1 MKKKIFAIALALCMV
16 LTMMPSMAFA
26 EENPQ
31 QSVEIGIYKD
41 SGGKTPI
48 EGNTVNNLNE
58 FYFIA
63 DYTPKDG
70 ETVAFFG
77 SPIEG
82 ISIDGGTQLN
92 TADKPYA
99 KIIVDGS
106 FSNQEYNIDLRTV
119 GEMEQTIGQRTVF
132 INYEQEPADAQRLY
146 VLYGGDADENGQCIT
161 NQWENAVYIKIGE
174 SRTPKYFGVI
184 TDEPEEMTEEGVY
197 SFKIVQI
204 PDGNY
209 DDDKLIIRRQEEGT
223 YRVTVADDT
232 ELTGADD
239 EPYKASITAN
249 EKSYF
254 LDYCVEAAS
263 GGGDDSGNW
272 KPDTGYERTPV
283 VEFQGDV
290 IPCETL
296 PASRQYESYYNLIAS
311 ECLLGGPSD
320 PYDPNPDPS
329 DTNLTK
335 NINLSLAPGAEENTF
350 YVLHPE
356 NTELTQESYQQF
368 LYTED
373 GWHEYITGP
382 IRDGNTEVSISR
394 GSKKI
399 AENIYKIEPV
409 MEGGEI
415 FKVTYT
421 VDDNES
427 FTLIASKITLAGNKY
442 HGHNN
447 IYSKFTALP
456 NDADEEE
463 NQNNEEMSYAVV
475 CLAKGM
481 NIMISGNPDGATYI
495 NGDLEFSEWA
505 MDLEPSSE
513 LVWKDVDNETKSAFY
528 ENACAHIT
536 EGGQGRILELCL
548 ELKPGYILEKITDST
563 GDEIDY
569 VAEHFQYLLL
579 RDENGKEIIGKRFWD
594 ILDNSQEDLY
604 EKYNLS
610 PAANGDP
617 EAEDSPAFL
626 EAYHC
631 FAAEKT
637 YADADIKENIG
648 SENISGTIKFLN
660 DYKYS
665 VEQKNEYTNYKLY
678 FNKEKDND
686 ITGITFHI
694 KKAESTGTDISSKNN
709 GDEKNLQVSDAAATT
724 ATKNLLKQ
732 NLAAI
737 GTDGYEV
744 KDVYN
749 MTSEDGNVTGLYNV
763 TIPAE
768 KLAGADPKE
777 CKVVYYADDN
787 AVPLEM
793 ETTYTTDAAGNA
805 NGIVFTTG
813 HFSNYA
819 VLYKSKTNPKPSG
832 GGAGGGGAGI
842 TPPGTNDNPAQ
853 TEEPAND
860 AAAKIEKAKSIAS
873 GMKLIAR
880 SSKTVKKNIKVVL
893 KDDSGT
899 KAAIKELEDLGFT
912 VKYRFYRSTKKAAS
926 YKAAITKET
935 VSYTNTIGT
944 KGTKYFYKVQIR
956 VYDGNG
962 NLIAKTALRQCKYAA
977 RIK

>member
-1 MKKKIFAIALALCMV
+1 MRKKIFAIALALCMV
-16 LTMMPSMAFA
+16 LTMMPSMGFA
-26 EENPQ
+26 E
-31 QSVEIGIYKD
+31 
-41 SGGKTPI
+41 
-48 EGNTVNNLNE
+48 
-58 FYFIA
+58 A
-63 DYTPKDG
+63 
-70 ETVAFFG
+70 
-77 SPIEG
+77 
-82 ISIDGGTQLN
+82 
-92 TADKPYA
+92 
-99 KIIVDGS
+99 
-106 FSNQEYNIDLRTV
+106 
-119 GEMEQTIGQRTVF
+119 
-132 INYEQEPADAQRLY
+132 
-146 VLYGGDADENGQCIT
+146 
-161 NQWENAVYIKIGE
+161 
-174 SRTPKYFGVI
+174 
-184 TDEPEEMTEEGVY
+184 
-197 SFKIVQI
+197 
-204 PDGNY
+204 
-209 DDDKLIIRRQEEGT
+209 
-223 YRVTVADDT
+223 
-232 ELTGADD
+232 
-239 EPYKASITAN
+239 
-249 EKSYF
+249 
-254 LDYCVEAAS
+254 

-290 IPCETL
+290 IPCKTL
-296 PASRQYESYYNLIAS
+296 PASRQYASCDDLIAS
-311 ECLLGGPSD
+311 GCLLGGPSD
-320 PYDPNPDPS
+320 PYSSNPEPR

-335 NINLSLAPGAEENTF
+335 NINLSLEPGAEENTF

-356 NTELTQESYQQF
+356 NTELMQESYQQF
-368 LYTED
+368 LYTQD
-373 GWHEYITGP
+373 GGHEYITGP
-382 IRDGNTEVSISR
+382 VQDENTEVSISR

-399 AENIYKIEPV
+399 EEDIYKIDPV
-409 MEGGEI
+409 MEAEEI

-421 VDDNES
+421 VDDDES

-447 IYSKFTALP
+447 IYSKFTAIP
-456 NDADEEE
+456 TNTEEEE

-481 NIMISGNPDGATYI
+481 NITVTGDPDGAKYI

-505 MDLEPSSE
+505 MDLKPSSE
-513 LVWKDVDNETKSAFY
+513 LVWKDVNNEAKSAFY
-528 ENACAHIT
+528 ANACAHVT

-548 ELKPGYILEKITDST
+548 ELKPGYILEKITDSA

-579 RDENGKEIIGKRFWD
+579 KDENGKEIIGKRFWN

-637 YADADIKENIG
+637 YASADIKENIG

-678 FNKEKDND
+678 FNKEKDD
-686 ITGITFHI
+686 DVTGITFHI
-694 KKAESTGTDISSKNN
+694 KKAELAGTDISSKNN
-709 GDEKNLQVSDAAATT
+709 GDEKILQVSDAAATT
-724 ATKNLLKQ
+724 AAKNLLKQ

-737 GTDGYEV
+737 GTEGYEV
-744 KDVYN
+744 KNVYN
-749 MTSEDGNVTGLYNV
+749 ITSDESNVTGLYNI

-768 KLAGADPKE
+768 KLTGADPKD
-777 CKVVYYADDN
+777 CKVVYYADEN

-793 ETTYTTDAAGNA
+793 ETTYTTNADGNA

-819 VLYKSKTNPKPSG
+819 VLYKSKTSPQPSG

-842 TPPGTNDNPAQ
+842 KPPETNDNPAK
-853 TEEPAND
+853 TEEPADD
-860 AAAKIEKAKSIAS
+860 AAAKIEKAKSIVRD
-873 GMKLIAR
+873 MKLIAR
-880 SSKTVKKNIKVVL
+880 SSKTAKKNIKVVL
-893 KDDSGT
+893 KDDPGT
-899 KAAIKELEDLGFT
+899 KAAIKELEELGFT

-926 YKAAITKET
+926 YKAAITKEAA
-935 VSYTNTIGT
+935 SYTNTTGK
-944 KGTKYFYKVQIR
+944 KGTKYFYKVQVR
-956 VYDGNG
+956 VYDENG